1 MIDILI
7 KLLLGLRLVKFDE
20 WIVIFVFLGIFG
32 SIFFWVMIRENN
44 GFNLFF
50 KIMVFIFL
58 FEIVGNFNVGN
69 FNIVFEKLIFSLSIF

>member
-20 WIVIFVFLGIFG
+20 WIVIFIFLGIFG
-32 SIFFWVMIRENN
+32 SIFFWVMIKENN

-58 FEIVGNFNVGN
+58 FEIVGNFN
-69 FNIVFEKLIFSLSIF
+69 IVFEKLIFSLSIF